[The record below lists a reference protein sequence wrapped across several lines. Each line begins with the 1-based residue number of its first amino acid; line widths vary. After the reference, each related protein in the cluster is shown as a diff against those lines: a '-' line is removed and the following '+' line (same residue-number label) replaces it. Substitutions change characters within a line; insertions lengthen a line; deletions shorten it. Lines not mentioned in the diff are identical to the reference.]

1 MAKRGPKPKPSAVK
15 KAMGNP
21 GKRKIADWVEAPAR
35 KGGKALAPPK
45 ELDPPAAVEWKR
57 LAPSLTLRGVLTD
70 WDRSIFTSYCQAW
83 STYSQAQTQ
92 LNKLAKDPKTFGGLV
107 MTTSAGNQIQH
118 PLVGIRN
125 TAQRD
130 MLRFATELGLTPVA
144 RVRVGDAAP
153 SAAAAAAAA
162 QRPAEVGKGE
172 SYFAD

>member
-21 GKRKIADWVEAPAR
+21 GKRPISDWVEAPAR
-35 KGGKALAPPK
+35 KGGKALAAPK
-45 ELDPPAAVEWKR
+45 ELDAIASAEWKR
-57 LAPSLTLRGVLTD
+57 LAPSLTLRGILTD

-83 STYSQAQTQ
+83 STYSRSQTE

-107 MTTSAGNQIQH
+107 LTTGAGNQIQH

-153 SAAAAAAAA
+153 DTAAAAARAGK
-162 QRPAEVGKGE
+162 PAEAGKGE